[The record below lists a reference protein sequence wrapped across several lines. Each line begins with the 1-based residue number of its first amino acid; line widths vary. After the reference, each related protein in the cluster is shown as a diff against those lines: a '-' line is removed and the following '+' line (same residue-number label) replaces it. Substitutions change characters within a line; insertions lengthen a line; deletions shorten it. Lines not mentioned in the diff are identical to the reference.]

1 MILKKFGNIYIS
13 FPDERIM
20 QDVLRLTE
28 LRPED
33 LESVDEPKRESHR
46 DQKVHL
52 ITRGSQ
58 T

>member
-20 QDVLRLTE
+20 QDVLRLAE

-46 DQKVHL
+46 DQQGSSHNS
-52 ITRGSQ
+52 GSQ

>member
-20 QDVLRLTE
+20 QDVLRLAE

-46 DQKVHL
+46 DQQ
-52 ITRGSQ
+52 GSSLNSG
-58 T
+58 